1 MAAASP
7 VWLPY
12 LYAVPMVAAA
22 LSLLIGFGVL
32 RPRLPRWLIALYEM
46 AAAPITSRID
56 RSAARRA

>member
-1 MAAASP
+1 
-7 VWLPY
+7 
-12 LYAVPMVAAA
+12 MVAAA